1 MKKILPY
8 LLLAFFVSACGED
21 GGSTCGE
28 KYDKVPSIIDEDEDY
43 DTFYVASIGVYEWD
57 QLTGVDIGHTTTAKA
72 FFEDFTN
79 YQVQLA
85 ERMFFSEACFI
96 YTSRQVTTGD
106 HVPMGV
112 DQVTIG
118 GLAGGDLVMTPD
130 AGTGRIP
137 PEILPERA
145 FTSDS
150 VTIDV
155 TSPGGALD
163 FPAFSEELRAPDQVV
178 ITRLGPHKDPD
189 LTAGLSL
196 DITLERNEPLRV
208 QWKAGNGD
216 YVEVKLIPN
225 NSPTDWQKLRCITY
239 DDGCLEIPAP
249 AIRHLALDE
258 ATNFQVKVERH
269 IQKLHVIKDGD
280 VTQAIA
286 LLDAS
291 SWLGGLVGI

>member
-1 MKKILPY
+1 MKKIIPY
-8 LLLAFFVSACGED
+8 ILLAFFISACGDDD
-21 GGSTCGE
+21 GGNCGE
-28 KYDKVPSIIDEDEDY
+28 KHDKVPAIIDEDEDY

-57 QLTGVDIGHTTTAKA
+57 QLTGADIGHTTTAKA

-79 YQVQLA
+79 YRVQVA
-85 ERMFFSEACFI
+85 ERYPFSEACFI

-112 DQVTIG
+112 TQVTIG
-118 GLAGGDLVMTPD
+118 GLTGGDLVMTPD
-130 AGTGRIP
+130 PDRIP
-137 PEILPERA
+137 PEILAGRA
-145 FTSDS
+145 FTGDS

-163 FPAFSEELRAPDQVV
+163 FPAFSEELVAPDEVV
-178 ITRLGPHKDPD
+178 ITRLGSHKDPD
-189 LTAGLSL
+189 LAAGVSL
-196 DITLERNEPLRV
+196 DITLERTEPLKV
-208 QWKAGNGD
+208 QWEAGNGD
-216 YVEVKLIPN
+216 YFEFKLIPGAG
-225 NSPTDWQKLRCITY
+225 SPTAWQKLRCITF
-239 DDGCLEIPAP
+239 DDGCLEVPAA
-249 AIRHLALDE
+249 AINHLALDE
-258 ATNFQVKVERH
+258 ATNFNIKVERH